1 MTLRQEVWKWEGS
14 PAGFIKSSE
23 PVPAV
28 KAAIEIFGSIK
39 DSYIFS
45 IPLGQS
51 PGEVELREVME
62 KAERPLQI
70 YSRYN

>member
-1 MTLRQEVWKWEGS
+1 
-14 PAGFIKSSE
+14 
-23 PVPAV
+23 V